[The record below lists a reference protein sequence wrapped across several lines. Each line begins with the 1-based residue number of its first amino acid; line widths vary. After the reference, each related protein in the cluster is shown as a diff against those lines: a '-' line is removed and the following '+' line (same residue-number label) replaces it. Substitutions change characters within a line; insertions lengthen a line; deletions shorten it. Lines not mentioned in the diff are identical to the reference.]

1 MTQLGRNSRR
11 KTRRAM
17 TLVELLVVV
26 MIGVLLLA
34 TAVPLMRPALKD
46 AQLRESARQLNVMCA
61 MAKARAREIGRPAG
75 IWIERSVAGGNA
87 AFEVHMAESPQPYTG
102 DFVDAL
108 AYLVDDLPNNS
119 GTFDGFA
126 SQILIS
132 KTESSSLYI
141 ALDPRRSLANVGDFI
156 QFDNKG
162 PSYQITDITDPGAAF
177 AHYRVL
183 ISVPSGVSAPV
194 ATTPTAIPP
203 PPAPPIRAG
212 VPYTVFR
219 QPVKSSL
226 NSVQFGGGSVIDLEF
241 SGVGVDMTGTHPD
254 AAYFDARYTN
264 PTGNL
269 NDLPVVIM
277 FDPGG
282 GVSQVY
288 TRFYSGSGA
297 ITFGGQRASSTIY
310 LLIGKFEQTTTAPV
324 MLADPT
330 ADPNNLQDLSNV
342 WLAIGTRTGTVTSA
356 ENLGGTLAAA
366 REIARTAQAM
376 GGN

>member
-26 MIGVLLLA
+26 TIGVLLLA

-61 MAKARAREIGRPAG
+61 MAKSRAREIGRPAG

-87 AFEVHMAESPQPYTG
+87 AFEIHMAESPPPYSG

-108 AYLVDDLPNNS
+108 ADLWDDDSNGTVDR
-119 GTFDGFA
+119 
-126 SQILIS
+126 ILIPKATS
-132 KTESSSLYI
+132 ASLHI
-141 ALDPRRSLANVGDFI
+141 STDPSRSLAQRGDFI
-156 QFDNKG
+156 QFDHKG
-162 PSYQITDITDPGAAF
+162 PMYQITDITDPGGPGGTD
-177 AHYRVL
+177 YRVY
-183 ISVPSGVSAPV
+183 ISTPAGVSWPI
-194 ATTPTAIPP
+194 PTRT
-203 PPAPPIRAG
+203 PAPIRSG

-288 TRFYSGSGA
+288 TRFYNSSGPPV
-297 ITFGGQRASSTIY
+297 FGGQRASSTIY

-342 WLAIGTRTGTVTSA
+342 WLAIGTRTGTVTTA
-356 ENLGGTLAAA
+356 ENLGGNLAAA